1 MRVLVTGATGFVGR
15 HLIPLLYKEH
25 EVLCLV
31 RDEDKAK
38 ALFGQ
43 EVKYLST
50 TDLSQVKLFNPE
62 VVIHL
67 ASYLTS
73 LNDEKSMHKLLEANI
88 VFGTELLN
96 TLQSCDIKL
105 FINIGSFAEYRL
117 GASCPNSAYL
127 YTATKTAFKE
137 ILKYYSDLG
146 GYPFVHIVPYTIY
159 GGNDSQKKIF
169 DYVKDSLDAEEP
181 IAMTLGEQILDFVHV
196 DDVAACLAYFVD
208 NIELVVAKG
217 VQEYHLGTGQ
227 GHSIRELASIIE
239 KKYGKKTNILWGARP
254 YRPRDVMHA
263 VAPIGNLL
271 EIGFRTTRKI
281 EDYV

>member
-50 TDLSQVKLFNPE
+50 TDLSQVKLF
-62 VVIHL
+62 
-67 ASYLTS
+67 
-73 LNDEKSMHKLLEANI
+73 
-88 VFGTELLN
+88 
-96 TLQSCDIKL
+96 
-105 FINIGSFAEYRL
+105 
-117 GASCPNSAYL
+117 
-127 YTATKTAFKE
+127 
-137 ILKYYSDLG
+137 
-146 GYPFVHIVPYTIY
+146 
-159 GGNDSQKKIF
+159 
-169 DYVKDSLDAEEP
+169 
-181 IAMTLGEQILDFVHV
+181 AMTLGEQILDFVHV

-239 KKYGKKTNILWGARP
+239 KKYGKKANISWGARP

>member
-15 HLIPLLYKEH
+15 HLIPVLVKEH
-25 EVLCLV
+25 EVMCVV
-31 RDEDKAK
+31 RNVEKAK
-38 ALFGQ
+38 GLFGD
-43 EVKYLST
+43 EVQYLST
-50 TDLSQVKLFNPE
+50 DEIQLIKSFNPE

-73 LNDEKSMHKLLEANI
+73 QNDEDSMHKLLQANI

-96 TLQSCDIKL
+96 AIQGCDIRL

-117 GASCPNSAYL
+117 GASSPNSAYL

-137 ILKYYSDLG
+137 ILRYYSDLG

-159 GGNDSQKKIF
+159 GGTDSQKKIF
-169 DYVKDSLDAEEP
+169 DYVKDSLDAKKP
-181 IAMTLGEQILDFVHV
+181 IGMTLGEQILDFVHV
-196 DDVAACLAYFVD
+196 DDVAACLVYFV
-208 NIELVVAKG
+208 NHTELVVSKG
-217 VQEYHLGTGQ
+217 IREYHLGTGR

-239 KKYGKKTNILWGARP
+239 QKFGKKANIAWGARP

-271 EIGFRTTRKI
+271 EIGFRATRKI